1 MITDTE
7 KYFLELVDAAIHGT
21 IVPAKPEDVSFIDV
35 YNLAQKHS
43 LEALTYLALERL
55 EEKPGEKLFAY
66 WTQKFYK
73 AVITDTEQLEEYK
86 SVCELLKE
94 CGAQIIPIKGIVIKN
109 YYHETAMRSMSD
121 VDILYRHGR
130 RKQIHKKMLS
140 EGYEVKSRSTA
151 NYHDTYIKDERISI
165 ELHRSLLSKSERLQ
179 GYFEQVFKR
188 AKANGDGTYKMTP
201 EDEYLYFI
209 AHSAKHFFE
218 SGLGVR
224 PVIDCYLYKKAYAD
238 NLDMKYVRKI
248 LGRAK
253 LTDFE
258 KRLSALG
265 DKWFAGIN
273 SLYVNEEI
281 EEFFLACEPHGSS
294 ANLKINL
301 TQKMLNEGI
310 TIPGAK
316 RKYVLHLFFPPYKEM
331 CEEYTSLKKTPV
343 LLPVFW
349 ARKLFDS
356 IFFGKVSVKKTFIDA
371 NKNIGELDEDK
382 VRLARKVYGYF
393 LK

>member
-21 IVPAKPEDVSFIDV
+21 IVPAKPEEVSFIDV

-43 LEALTYLALERL
+43 LEALTYLSLERL
-55 EEKPGEKLFAY
+55 EEKPGEKLFTY

-73 AVITDTEQLEEYK
+73 AVITDTEQIEEYK
-86 SVCELLKE
+86 NVCNLLKD
-94 CGAQIIPIKGIVIKN
+94 CSAQIIPIKGIVMKN
-109 YYHETAMRSMSD
+109 YYPESAMRSMTD

-130 RKQIHKKMLS
+130 RQQIHKKLLS
-140 EGYEVKSRSTA
+140 AGYEVKSHSTA
-151 NYHDTYIKDERISI
+151 NYHDTYIKDGRISI
-165 ELHRSLLSKSERLQ
+165 ELHRSLLSKSERLH

-188 AKANGDGTYKMTP
+188 ARVYENGIYRMTP
-201 EDEYLYFI
+201 EDEYLYLI

-224 PVIDCYLYKKAYAD
+224 PVIDCYLYKRAYAD
-238 NLDMKYVRKI
+238 RLDMKYVRKI

-253 LTDFE
+253 LTGFE

-265 DKWFAGIN
+265 DKWFAGID
-273 SLYVNEEI
+273 SEYVNEEI
-281 EEFFLACEPHGSS
+281 ESFFLACEPHGSS
-294 ANLKINL
+294 ANLRINL
-301 TQKMLNEGI
+301 TQKMLDAGV

-316 RKYVLHLFFPPYKEM
+316 RKYVLHRFFPPYKEM
-331 CEEYTSLKKTPV
+331 CEEYKSLKRVPV

-349 ARKLFDS
+349 IRKLFDS
-356 IFFGKVSVKKTFIDA
+356 IFYDKASVKKTFLDA
-371 NKNIGELDEDK
+371 NKNIGEIDE
-382 VRLARKVYGYF
+382 REAELAHRVYEYF